1 MYLIGVFSYHDTEMV
16 RRSRDKQQ
24 FLVSVV
30 TRIEEDLFG
39 DIRTECRSIVVVN
52 NRLSDFKSRSS
63 RE

>member
-1 MYLIGVFSYHDTEMV
+1 MYLIGVFPYHDIEMV

-24 FLVSVV
+24 FLVSAV

-39 DIRTECRSIVVVN
+39 DSRTECRSIVLVN
-52 NRLSDFKSRSS
+52 NRLSDFESRCS

>member
-1 MYLIGVFSYHDTEMV
+1 MYLIGVFPYHDIEMV
-16 RRSRDKQQ
+16 RRSRDKQR

-30 TRIEEDLFG
+30 TRIEKDLFG

-52 NRLSDFKSRSS
+52 NRLSDFKSRCS